1 MANQYPKRFAKA
13 INHLFDKQ
21 RNDIYIQ
28 NAYLTPNKIFETYR
42 VRSLI

>member
-21 RNDIYIQ
+21 RNDI
-28 NAYLTPNKIFETYR
+28 
-42 VRSLI
+42 SLKMHI

>member
-21 RNDIYIQ
+21 WNDISLK
-28 NAYLTPNKIFETYR
+28 NAHLTPIKYLKLTE
-42 VRSLI
+42 